1 MEKVSRL
8 LLSRRTVGSQ
18 EAAYRMA
25 NLPMRHT
32 SRAFVYIPTYLPG
45 DRIRLLKKNA
55 YLERDEVQF
64 ASKIIDKYCNRPE
77 DLRNICLFEFASK
90 YQPVRNYQQVDDDFD
105 EGEEQEHQLLHANRL
120 MPRSFYLKDR
130 SMGLWR
136 ERAKYAVI
144 KSPPFHSDSDA
155 ENFIYSHLLL
165 YVPFIEENFT
175 ADGESV
181 TDAFEKNKANIRTT
195 LDFPLIRPDIEKDLE
210 AVALHLADLNQDPQE
225 TLAIHEVEEYQYLP
239 DVYDGSNVLP
249 AQEEYRIVL
258 LNEACFMAEK
268 LKMNQDQKFIYDMIE
283 GHLCD
288 PSRGQLQLFISGAGG
303 TGKSFLISL
312 MTNLICAKEDG
323 PGPAGVL
330 LAAPTGV
337 AALNINGQTLHR
349 TFQLAVESGSVPRYA
364 PLGAI
369 MLQRMRDKF
378 RDVEWIIMDEVS
390 MISYELFRQVSQRLG
405 ECFDN
410 TLPFGGKNVIV
421 VGDLFQLEPVNGHCI
436 YDQPRQLGAEENL
449 WKNFAFKELTVN
461 MRQGQDPLLYICN
474 NLREGNITT
483 TDLHELRMRE
493 FSEDTSSTAMK
504 DKFKDAIRI
513 FPTRNQASIYNRLK
527 TRTFRSDPHIK
538 VYTIKARDSFFS
550 GTKAGSRAPL
560 AYSHRDSNKCGGFVS
575 SIDLAVGSRIMVI
588 RNSPTNRYLVNGSM
602 GTVVGFKWEE
612 LAREQHHHG
621 DLPSSVLVKFD
632 DWRIAGTREVGV
644 AFRSGLNEQNVVS
657 SRPGRPPKRTS
668 VPLVPISQHG
678 GQFLSMKKHRLE
690 NGDYDYPHHHGH
702 HNPADLMSLEKSPL
716 LANGYNHPPTQL
728 PPMHLLP
735 SLAGQS
741 AAALAAHAAL
751 FSPSGLPMPPGH
763 HPRDGRSGPM
773 QTLDAVAAR
782 NATWETCRSAYE
794 DFVKQFESRYQ
805 EDCSDSEKS
814 SPRSPTHEAGSGE
827 GLIRNGNAGG
837 SPVLNLSKNMPEDVS
852 DSDENAADGDY
863 DSDNEPPNGN
873 GVSSDTGLYDYGERS
888 HSRKSSQP
896 NELKSPSEES
906 GPPHHQQH
914 HHHHHDPLNASP
926 FTEVSAAEAAISST
940 ENLLRNIQGLLKVA
954 AENAKQQERRISL
967 EKAEFKM
974 EIMRERELRVQLEK
988 QLVDERNL
996 RTYFERRWKKE
1007 RRMRKRL
1014 EGDQCSSMSRSTE
1027 SHSPYSQNQHNNSHQ
1042 QQVSPLMSSR
1052 GGGGEHRHE
1061 KADQQQSS
1069 GGGDKCPPA
1078 SDPSGGGKS
1087 TPCTNGSTSLKGE
1100 SSDR

>member
-1 MEKVSRL
+1 MLMKIDQMESG
-8 LLSRRTVGSQ
+8 GSSG
-18 EAAYRMA
+18 EDVTS
-25 NLPMRHT
+25 PT
-32 SRAFVYIPTYLPG
+32 SRGSLSPLPLNRGSSMKQPYSPPMDRGSPLCPPKSLAAQHMMNSIVVSSAKNMTPGILASLNALNAMSTAAAAASFHHHDFGGNNSYGDRGLDRHPYGSPPAPMAPTNDPSANECKLVEYRGQKVAAFVINGDTMLCLP
-45 DRIRLLKKNA
+45 
-55 YLERDEVQF
+55 Q
-64 ASKIIDKYCNRPE
+64 
-77 DLRNICLFEFASK
+77 
-90 YQPVRNYQQVDDDFD
+90 
-105 EGEEQEHQLLHANRL
+105 
-120 MPRSFYLKDR
+120 
-130 SMGLWR
+130 
-136 ERAKYAVI
+136 
-144 KSPPFHSDSDA
+144 
-155 ENFIYSHLLL
+155 
-165 YVPFIEENFT
+165 
-175 ADGESV
+175 
-181 TDAFEKNKANIRTT
+181 AFELFLKH
-195 LDFPLIRPDIEKDLE
+195 L
-210 AVALHLADLNQDPQE
+210 VGGLH
-225 TLAIHEVEEYQYLP
+225 T
-239 DVYDGSNVLP
+239 VYT
-249 AQEEYRIVL
+249 
-258 LNEACFMAEK
+258 K
-268 LKMNQDQKFIYDMIE
+268 LKRLDIVPLVCNVEQVRI
-283 GHLCD
+283 L
-288 PSRGQLQLFISGAGG
+288 RG
-303 TGKSFLISL
+303 
-312 MTNLICAKEDG
+312 
-323 PGPAGVL
+323 
-330 LAAPTGV
+330 
-337 AALNINGQTLHR
+337 
-349 TFQLAVESGSVPRYA
+349 
-364 PLGAI
+364 LGAI
-369 MLQRMRDKF
+369 QPGVNRCKLLSCKD
-378 RDVEWIIMDEVS
+378 
-390 MISYELFRQVSQRLG
+390 
-405 ECFDN
+405 FD
-410 TLPFGGKNVIV
+410 I
-421 VGDLFQLEPVNGHCI
+421 
-436 YDQPRQLGAEENL
+436 
-449 WKNFAFKELTVN
+449 
-461 MRQGQDPLLYICN
+461 LYKDC
-474 NLREGNITT
+474 TT
-483 TDLHELRMRE
+483 
-493 FSEDTSSTAMK
+493 A
-504 DKFKDAIRI
+504 
-513 FPTRNQASIYNRLK
+513 
-527 TRTFRSDPHIK
+527 
-538 VYTIKARDSFFS
+538 
-550 GTKAGSRAPL
+550 
-560 AYSHRDSNKCGGFVS
+560 
-575 SIDLAVGSRIMVI
+575 
-588 RNSPTNRYLVNGSM
+588 
-602 GTVVGFKWEE
+602 
-612 LAREQHHHG
+612 
-621 DLPSSVLVKFD
+621 
-632 DWRIAGTREVGV
+632 
-644 AFRSGLNEQNVVS
+644 
-657 SRPGRPPKRTS
+657 RPGRPPKRTS

>member
-1 MEKVSRL
+1 
-8 LLSRRTVGSQ
+8 
-18 EAAYRMA
+18 
-25 NLPMRHT
+25 
-32 SRAFVYIPTYLPG
+32 
-45 DRIRLLKKNA
+45 
-55 YLERDEVQF
+55 
-64 ASKIIDKYCNRPE
+64 
-77 DLRNICLFEFASK
+77 
-90 YQPVRNYQQVDDDFD
+90 
-105 EGEEQEHQLLHANRL
+105 

-461 MRQGQDPLLYICN
+461 MRQGQDPLLHICN

-632 DWRIAGTREVGV
+632 DWRIAGTREGVYELKPTDVTYTGKAKEEIQRWMLPIVLCWAVTVHKVQGITVDKAVIYLGAEIFAHGQAYVALSRVRTLDGV
-644 AFRSGLNEQNVVS
+644 AILEQDDNKLTAK
-657 SRPGRPPKRTS
+657 PPDK
-668 VPLVPISQHG
+668 LIAE
-678 GQFLSMKKHRLE
+678 MARLR
-690 NGDYDYPHHHGH
+690 
-702 HNPADLMSLEKSPL
+702 
-716 LANGYNHPPTQL
+716 
-728 PPMHLLP
+728 
-735 SLAGQS
+735 
-741 AAALAAHAAL
+741 AL
-751 FSPSGLPMPPGH
+751 
-763 HPRDGRSGPM
+763 
-773 QTLDAVAAR
+773 
-782 NATWETCRSAYE
+782 
-794 DFVKQFESRYQ
+794 
-805 EDCSDSEKS
+805 
-814 SPRSPTHEAGSGE
+814 
-827 GLIRNGNAGG
+827 
-837 SPVLNLSKNMPEDVS
+837 
-852 DSDENAADGDY
+852 
-863 DSDNEPPNGN
+863 
-873 GVSSDTGLYDYGERS
+873 
-888 HSRKSSQP
+888 
-896 NELKSPSEES
+896 
-906 GPPHHQQH
+906 
-914 HHHHHDPLNASP
+914 
-926 FTEVSAAEAAISST
+926 
-940 ENLLRNIQGLLKVA
+940 
-954 AENAKQQERRISL
+954 
-967 EKAEFKM
+967 
-974 EIMRERELRVQLEK
+974 
-988 QLVDERNL
+988 
-996 RTYFERRWKKE
+996 
-1007 RRMRKRL
+1007 
-1014 EGDQCSSMSRSTE
+1014 
-1027 SHSPYSQNQHNNSHQ
+1027 
-1042 QQVSPLMSSR
+1042 
-1052 GGGGEHRHE
+1052 
-1061 KADQQQSS
+1061 
-1069 GGGDKCPPA
+1069 
-1078 SDPSGGGKS
+1078 
-1087 TPCTNGSTSLKGE
+1087 
-1100 SSDR
+1100 